1 MQSNAGTRSL
11 SVRDL
16 TYTALMTALMA
27 VCAWITVPM
36 TVPFTMQTF
45 GVFMALLV
53 LGGAKGTTAIALYI
67 LLGMAGVPVF
77 SGFNGGI
84 GVLAGPTGG
93 YIVGFLF
100 TGILYWVLQKFCKN
114 RKGKAG
120 VLAAGLCL
128 CYAFGTVWF
137 SLGCG
142 KPYQYEAVFY
152 QHRYRIDSSGK
163 TAEIKVDGRSI
174 GRWECGC
181 RVVTGERGELLKILR
196 ITPSAERP
204 ARC

>member
-93 YIVGFLF
+93 YIIGFLF
-100 TGILYWVLQKFCKN
+100 TGILYWALQKFCKN

-128 CYAFGTVWF
+128 CYAFGTAWF
-137 SLGCG
+137 SHVMNSRETPVGFFQAIGMCVA
-142 KPYQYEAVFY
+142 PYVLP
-152 QHRYRIDSSGK
+152 D
-163 TAEIKVDGRSI
+163 
-174 GRWECGC
+174 
-181 RVVTGERGELLKILR
+181 LLKLLL
-196 ITPSAERP
+196 ALQLNERLKK
-204 ARC
+204 AGVLSRS

>member
-1 MQSNAGTRSL
+1 MQSKPGSSRL

-16 TYTALMTALMA
+16 TFTALMTALMA

-45 GVFMALLV
+45 AVFMALLV
-53 LGGAKGTTAIALYI
+53 LGGAKGTISIFLYI

-77 SGFNGGI
+77 SGFSGGI

-100 TGILYWVLQKFCKN
+100 TGVLYWALQKYCKN
-114 RKGKAG
+114 LKRKAG

-128 CYAFGTVWF
+128 CYVFGTAWF
-137 SLGCG
+137 SNVMNGRETPVGFFQAVGMCVA
-142 KPYQYEAVFY
+142 PYVLPDMLKLLLAV
-152 QHRYRIDSSGK
+152 QLSERLKKARVL
-163 TAEIKVDGRSI
+163 TRS
-174 GRWECGC
+174 
-181 RVVTGERGELLKILR
+181 
-196 ITPSAERP
+196 
-204 ARC
+204 